1 METTPTKRA
10 QRLAY
15 LALQVNTPLIKIG
28 IGIGMEKSIME
39 RLAPHAQP
47 DTIALTAKA
56 LLGAEI
62 IIIKM
67 KQEKLAVK
75 VVQMAHLAQT
85 LQALHVQVVT
95 ENVQLVIKALQIVQV
110 AMADIIYQVQ
120 VAPLVLL
127 MQVVAVE
134 QMVITAIQTH
144 ISTAQTAQ
152 HAQLMLYATEAQT
165 GAVMADIRCK
175 MEVV

>member
-1 METTPTKRA
+1 M
-10 QRLAY
+10 
-15 LALQVNTPLIKIG
+15 
-28 IGIGMEKSIME
+28 
-39 RLAPHAQP
+39 
-47 DTIALTAKA
+47 
-56 LLGAEI
+56 
-62 IIIKM
+62 
-67 KQEKLAVK
+67 
-75 VVQMAHLAQT
+75 
-85 LQALHVQVVT
+85 T
-95 ENVQLVIKALQIVQV
+95 ENVQPAIKVQQIAQV
-110 AMADIIYQVQ
+110 VKTDIIYQVQ